1 MYSLTTST
9 IIKKKLPQVE
19 LKSYD
24 YKPGNIKASA
34 VVFASA
40 NVTLPRSRPWPHAC
54 AAEVRGP
61 GCTRE
66 GAAAPSLV
74 RPDLGQT
81 REGAQAPSLVLK
93 NCLIK
98 VMP

>member
-1 MYSLTTST
+1 MIYNWSC
-9 IIKKKLPQVE
+9 VA
-19 LKSYD
+19 
-24 YKPGNIKASA
+24 GNIEASA

-40 NVTLPRSRPWPHAC
+40 NVTLPRSRPRPHAC

-61 GCTRE
+61 WQTRE

-74 RPDLGQT
+74 HQDLGRT
-81 REGAQAPSLVLK
+81 REGAKAPSLVLT

-98 VMP
+98 AIP

>member
-1 MYSLTTST
+1 MTCA
-9 IIKKKLPQVE
+9 KWWK
-19 LKSYD
+19 
-24 YKPGNIKASA
+24 NIEAKA

-40 NVTLPRSRPWPHAC
+40 SVTLPRSPPRPLAC
-54 AAEVRGP
+54 AAKIRGP
-61 GCTRE
+61 GQTRE

-81 REGAQAPSLVLK
+81 REGAEAPSLVLT